1 MQLRRSPVEL
11 RNSFTKQNI
20 TYDKTVNTSSSDAT
34 NWSLNASSSID
45 ASNIISGTVD
55 PSRLGSGGA
64 NTDTFLRGD
73 SSFQKVTTSV
83 GIGTT
88 QPFDVTSS
96 LTTFAPN
103 GVGINT
109 YQGKITLGLNRELS
123 LHSMSILL
131 WVLLNTSCQRLA
143 LVTMVDFKSRTCPQS
158 GGDIDAATFDGN
170 GSAFYLDINNIQGNI
185 PIARGGTG
193 LQHYHRMAQS

>member
-1 MQLRRSPVEL
+1 MQLCFAAVEQLLHETKYYL
-11 RNSFTKQNI
+11 RA
-20 TYDKTVNTSSSDAT
+20 TVNTSSSDAT

-109 YQGKITLGLNRELS
+109 YQGKITLGLNRVESTLDEYSTLGIAQYKLS
-123 LHSMSILL
+123 TFS
-131 WVLLNTSCQRLA
+131 VGDDGRLQ
-143 LVTMVDFKSRTCPQS
+143 VKN
-158 GGDIDAATFDGN
+158 AAGRR
-170 GSAFYLDINNIQGNI
+170 Y
-185 PIARGGTG
+185 
-193 LQHYHRMAQS
+193 

>member
-1 MQLRRSPVEL
+1 MQVLRL
-11 RNSFTKQNI
+11 THL
-20 TYDKTVNTSSSDAT
+20 TS
-34 NWSLNASSSID
+34 L
-45 ASNIISGTVD
+45 VVQLD
-55 PSRLGSGGA
+55 PSRLGSGEA

-109 YQGKITLGLNRELS
+109 YQGKITLGLNRVESTLDEYSTLGIAQYKLS
-123 LHSMSILL
+123 TFSVGDDGRLQVKNAARAAILTPQPSMVMVLHS
-131 WVLLNTSCQRLA
+131 T
-143 LVTMVDFKSRTCPQS
+143 
-158 GGDIDAATFDGN
+158 
-170 GSAFYLDINNIQGNI
+170 
-185 PIARGGTG
+185 
-193 LQHYHRMAQS
+193 

>member
-1 MQLRRSPVEL
+1 M
-11 RNSFTKQNI
+11 
-20 TYDKTVNTSSSDAT
+20 
-34 NWSLNASSSID
+34 NASSSID

-55 PSRLGSGGA
+55 PSRLGSGEA

-109 YQGKITLGLNRELS
+109 YQGKITLGLNRVESTLDEYSTLGIAQYKLS
-123 LHSMSILL
+123 TFSVGDDGRLQ
-131 WVLLNTSCQRLA
+131 VKNAAQR
-143 LVTMVDFKSRTCPQS
+143 RR
-158 GGDIDAATFDGN
+158 
-170 GSAFYLDINNIQGNI
+170 Y
-185 PIARGGTG
+185 
-193 LQHYHRMAQS
+193 